1 MQPQKPTQSA
11 PPEDPL
17 RRPETKAVIL
27 EKHSPISNFDFTQ
40 KRLARRLIGL
50 FIKSAILI
58 ALLLAFPLFITNIDK
73 PSALMNKPVSFIVA
87 SWKQLELLQQAL
99 PQDNSLPSPLPEQHL
114 TDTWG
119 GARSEGRSHE
129 GIDIFAP
136 RGTPIQATTSGIVS
150 KVGNDRLGGR
160 VVVIIGPG
168 GAGHYYAHLEDYADI
183 STNDWVDSGDIIG
196 YVGDSGNA
204 KGTPPHVHYGIYI
217 DGQAV
222 NPYPLL
228 AKKLAKTK

>member
-1 MQPQKPTQSA
+1 MPPLKPIKQPPKLAVKKTAKP
-11 PPEDPL
+11 L
-17 RRPETKAVIL
+17 IVRLINVFTKALLV
-27 EKHSPISNFDFTQ
+27 
-40 KRLARRLIGL
+40 LAC
-50 FIKSAILI
+50 
-58 ALLLAFPLFITNIDK
+58 LLALPL
-73 PSALMNKPVSFIVA
+73 LMKELAPTSRSLVKA
-87 SWKQLELLQQAL
+87 KWQQLTLLQQPL
-99 PQDNSLPSPLPEQHL
+99 PQDNSLPNPLTDRHL

-136 RGTPIQATTSGIVS
+136 RGTPIQATTAGVVR
-150 KVGNDRLGGR
+150 KVGDDRLGGR

-168 GAGHYYAHLEDYADI
+168 GAGHYYAHLESYADI
-183 STNDWVDSGDIIG
+183 SPNDWVDAGDIIG

-217 DGQAV
+217 NGSAV

-228 AKKLAKTK
+228 QKP